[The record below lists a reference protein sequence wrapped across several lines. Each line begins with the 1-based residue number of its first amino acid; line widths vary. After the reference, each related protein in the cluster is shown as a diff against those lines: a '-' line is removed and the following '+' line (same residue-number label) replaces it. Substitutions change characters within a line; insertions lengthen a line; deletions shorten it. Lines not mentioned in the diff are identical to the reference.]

1 MAGTKGSKRR
11 GRRPGQKVKAAV
23 SGSKRAGII
32 FPVGRCNSKIRK
44 GRFARR
50 VSMGAGCFMAGVL
63 EYLTCEIL
71 DLAGQCASEHKKKQ
85 IKPRHL
91 LLAIRNDDELNKLMC
106 ATQISQGG
114 VLPNGTGTMAELWP
128 KSKYAAK

>member
-1 MAGTKGSKRR
+1 MAGLAKKGSKRR
-11 GRRPGQKVKAAV
+11 GRKAGQPSV
-23 SGSKRAGII
+23 SGSSRAGLI
-32 FPVGRCNSKIRK
+32 FPVGRCSSKIRR
-44 GRFARR
+44 GRFAKR

-71 DLAGQCASEHKKKQ
+71 DLAGQCADEHKMKR

-106 ATQISQGG
+106 NSQISQGG
-114 VLPNGTGTMAELWP
+114 VLPNATGT
-128 KSKYAAK
+128 